1 MSSAG
6 LTFMLF
12 MWGFILISIGITLN
26 SIIKHQGE
34 NNH

>member
-1 MSSAG
+1 MSSTG
-6 LTFMLF
+6 LTFMLS
-12 MWGFILISIGITLN
+12 MWGLILVSIGITLN